1 MNSKQEAI
9 DIIAK
14 QVPNNITIEHIT
26 EVFENS
32 ENDIIKTINI
42 LLDIKET
49 KEIKELSDWDK
60 RRGIMKSLD
69 QAREKL
75 LKASSSSL
83 NSNSNI

>member
-1 MNSKQEAI
+1 MNTKQEAI